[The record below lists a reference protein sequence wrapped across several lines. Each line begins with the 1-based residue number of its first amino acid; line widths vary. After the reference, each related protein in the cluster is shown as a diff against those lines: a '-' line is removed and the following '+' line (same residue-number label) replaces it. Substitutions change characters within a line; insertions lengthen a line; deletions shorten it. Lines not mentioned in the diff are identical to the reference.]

1 MGGAGGGN
9 TIIQL
14 AQNQKSTTAANK
26 ALKIEDRAMA
36 SGQGR
41 KGFTT
46 SKYQPT
52 GNIQTLGIV
61 S

>member
-1 MGGAGGGN
+1 MGGGGGN
-9 TIIQL
+9 TIINL
-14 AQNQKSTTAANK
+14 DQNQKSTTAADK
-26 ALKIEDRAMA
+26 ARKLEDRAIA

-46 SKYQPT
+46 AKYQPA
-52 GNIQTLGIV
+52 GNIRTLGIV